1 MGGYTPAQAAAITGL
16 PLAAVHKAI
25 DSRLIRPRAARSGGT
40 VRRLLSKEQLIYL
53 QLEAEGLRLLPV
65 GTRREIAESIRRSP
79 KTENLPVANGTALL
93 IEIGTARRAV
103 ESQLKQLARMEDL
116 VVSDPEIMRGTPV
129 FKGTRVPVD
138 LVADMLAQ
146 GAAMEDILE
155 GYPTLS
161 KERIAMAPL
170 YMRAFPRRGRPSRY
184 PWQGKKARGRRS
196 FALVYSA
203 QGCMRFLIDECLH
216 ESLVGI
222 AHNAGFEANHVNH
235 LGLSGKPDWAR

>member
-1 MGGYTPAQAAAITGL
+1 MDGYTPAQASAITGL

-25 DSRLIRPRAARSGGT
+25 DSRLIRPRSSRSGAT

-65 GTRREIAESIRRSP
+65 GTRREIAESIQRSP
-79 KTENLPVANGTALL
+79 KTEKLPVANGTALL

-103 ESQLKQLARMEDL
+103 ESQLKQLASMEEM

-129 FKGTRVPVD
+129 FKGTRIPVD

-146 GAAMEDILE
+146 GATAEEILE

-161 KERIAMAPL
+161 KERIAIAQM
-170 YMRAFPRRGRPSRY
+170 YMRAFPRRGRPSRR
-184 PWQGKKARGRRS
+184 PWQGKKARGRKSYPLSSLLRS
-196 FALVYSA
+196 S
-203 QGCMRFLIDECLH
+203 
-216 ESLVGI
+216 
-222 AHNAGFEANHVNH
+222 
-235 LGLSGKPDWAR
+235 